1 MNIPQLFQQNN
12 NKKVYFEADYDKAE
26 ALVSQFTNVFTIEG
40 ENTWNIEE
48 KTLPD
53 SKLAISFDTATILK
67 NINGLDISKSHV
79 PGVVNA
85 KILKELAEL
94 VAPVL

>member
-12 NKKVYFEADYDKAE
+12 NKKVYLEADYDKAE

-67 NINGLDISKSHV
+67 SKSHV
-79 PGVVNA
+79 PDVVNA